1 MHANLPVSIACIIRI
16 RLATGTAVAPPPRAN
31 RTAPLHFIFTP
42 TNFHPSDPQIHSGVS
57 SLSSLDLRDF
67 AHAVRCPAAPA
78 AVAAHRRGRRS
89 PGLSQTRV
97 FAFSG
102 SGPRPGSEE
111 RMRNRRGGRR
121 PPGWV
126 CTRTDRVRRNVH
138 IKRAASADRTESRR
152 ERESRR
158 PVISWILAMTPDL
171 WNPQTPVICI
181 PLRAIASPQR
191 SSYFQG
197 NQPFGPQNPKKI
209 SRARRARGA

>member
-1 MHANLPVSIACIIRI
+1 MHEKQSSSQVDCMLASSAFGLPRAP
-16 RLATGTAVAPPPRAN
+16 RLPPPPRAN

-57 SLSSLDLRDF
+57 SLSSLYLRDF

-78 AVAAHRRGRRS
+78 AGAAHRRGRRS

-158 PVISWILAMTPDL
+158 PVISWILAMTQTCGIHK
-171 WNPQTPVICI
+171 PQ
-181 PLRAIASPQR
+181 
-191 SSYFQG
+191 
-197 NQPFGPQNPKKI
+197 
-209 SRARRARGA
+209 

>member
-1 MHANLPVSIACIIRI
+1 MTAHCTLKRTRGGYGVHGARPQPISSGSTKGLTSTMHAIATDRIACMRNSQAL
-16 RLATGTAVAPPPRAN
+16 RLIACMHHPHSACHGHRGCPPPRAN
-31 RTAPLHFIFTP
+31 RTAPRHFIFTP

-67 AHAVRCPAAPA
+67 AHAVRCPAAP
-78 AVAAHRRGRRS
+78 GRS
-89 PGLSQTRV
+89 PVLSQTRV

-158 PVISWILAMTPDL
+158 PVISWILAMTQTCGIHK
-171 WNPQTPVICI
+171 PQ
-181 PLRAIASPQR
+181 
-191 SSYFQG
+191 
-197 NQPFGPQNPKKI
+197 
-209 SRARRARGA
+209 